1 MLETLNEESG
11 ASLFGE
17 MVFDTLSGVGFV
29 NRVEIVVDPV
39 KEMEGETLLGVSVC
53 DPVVTVGQS

>member
-1 MLETLNEESG
+1 MLEKLNEESG
-11 ASLFGE
+11 ASIFEEKVFG
-17 MVFDTLSGVGFV
+17 TLASVGFV